1 MAGDEIQEAVYK
13 PQLLSS
19 SFEEAWYSS
28 SYTSHLYADYP
39 DSAPPSLVST
49 RQ

>member
-19 SFEEAWYSS
+19 SFEEAWYSR
-28 SYTSHLYADYP
+28 DKE
-39 DSAPPSLVST
+39 DV
-49 RQ
+49 